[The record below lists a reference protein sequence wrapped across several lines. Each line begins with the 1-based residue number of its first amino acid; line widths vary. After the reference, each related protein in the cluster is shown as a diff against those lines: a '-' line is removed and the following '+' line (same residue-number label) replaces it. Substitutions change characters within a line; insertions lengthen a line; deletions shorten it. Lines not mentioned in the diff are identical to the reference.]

1 MDREGTG
8 GGQGGDPP
16 KEGPPPP
23 QNPYL
28 YPAFSSECFR
38 RITHRSMDKR
48 CNFRLVE
55 GAEYSSQDQTRVRMQ
70 RKCLS
75 TSLVTE

>member
-1 MDREGTG
+1 
-8 GGQGGDPP
+8 
-16 KEGPPPP
+16 
-23 QNPYL
+23 
-28 YPAFSSECFR
+28 
-38 RITHRSMDKR
+38 MDKS

-70 RKCLS
+70 RECLI